1 MNARLAAML
10 TGAHARTWQRRY
22 GVEFCA
28 LLEELPASPAVVT
41 SAMASAIS
49 SQAPAFVAIG
59 AFALAAAILALGP
72 AASDR
77 RWREASHGPVHL
89 AKPAM
94 SWSANAACA
103 TDVAYVGPDGSS
115 RC

>member
-28 LLEELPASPAVVT
+28 LLEELPASPAVVA

-77 RWREASHGPVHL
+77 PLRQASHGPVHL
-89 AKPAM
+89 AKPGM
-94 SWSANAACA
+94 SWNANSACA
-103 TDVAYVGPDGSS
+103 TDVAYVGPDGSIL
-115 RC
+115 C

>member
-28 LLEELPASPAVVT
+28 LLEELPASPPVVT
-41 SAMASAIS
+41 SAMVSAIS
-49 SQAPAFVAIG
+49 SQAPAMVAIG

-77 RWREASHGPVHL
+77 RLEAAHGPALHL
-89 AKPAM
+89 TKPGV
-94 SWSANAACA
+94 SWNANSTCV
-103 TDVAYVGPDGSS
+103 TDVAYAGPDGSM

>member
-10 TGAHARTWQRRY
+10 TRAHARAWQRRY

-28 LLEELPASPAVVT
+28 LLEELPASPPVVA
-41 SAMASAIS
+41 SAMASALS
-49 SQAPAFVAIG
+49 SQTPAFVAIG

-77 RWREASHGPVHL
+77 RMEAAHGPMLHIT
-89 AKPAM
+89 KPGM
-94 SWSANAACA
+94 SWNANPACA
-103 TDVAYVGPDGSS
+103 TDVADVGPDGSI